1 MKRRVLLNQ
10 IAAAAAL
17 TASSALIVRCAAA
30 LPGAPSGP
38 KRVYKVVF
46 LFTRLTEQTVQSGID
61 LIRKALAEVG
71 YVQGQ
76 NIVYDYRDAAGDATR
91 FPALASEVVGLGPDV
106 IVCQNPQAANALLK
120 ATSTTPIVFIGTQ
133 TDVVEVGLV
142 KDPSKPERNLT
153 GLTGNGPGIGSKRLQ
168 LLKEIAPATTR
179 VAFFQ
184 DQGEPS
190 SELKEMQSAAP
201 SLAVTVTPIFL
212 RSTADIDRG
221 LVDAV
226 AARADALVLGTTA
239 GFVTGTSNAPRIAAF
254 AIERRWPTAGLA
266 VDLGGLFNYNAV
278 VVDPWG
284 RVGRH
289 YVAQLLNGATPAN
302 LPIEGPTASNFR
314 FNLCTASKIGL
325 AVPPTIVPQVTE
337 FLPCSAP

>member
-1 MKRRVLLNQ
+1 VKPTNRRNLLLGLGASVLVAQ
-10 IAAAAAL
+10 C
-17 TASSALIVRCAAA
+17 VG
-30 LPGAPSGP
+30 LPVTPP
-38 KRVYKVVF
+38 QPQRVYKVVF
-46 LFTRLTEQTVQSGID
+46 LFTQLTQPSVQNGLDIT
-61 LIRKALAEVG
+61 RKALTEVG
-71 YVQGQ
+71 FVEGH

-91 FPALASEVVGLGPDV
+91 FPALASEVVGLNPDV

-120 ATSTTPIVFIGTQ
+120 ATSTTPIVIIGTQ
-133 TDVVEVGLV
+133 TDLVDVGLV
-142 KDPSKPERNLT
+142 KDPSRPERNLT
-153 GLTGNGPGIGSKRLQ
+153 GLSGNGPGIGSKRLQ

-201 SLAVTVTPIFL
+201 TLAVTVIPIFL
-212 RSTADIDRG
+212 RSTADIDRA
-221 LVDAV
+221 LAAAV
-226 AARADALVLGTTA
+226 AERADALVLATTA

-254 AIERRWPTAGLA
+254 AVERRWPTAGLA
-266 VDLGGLFNYNAV
+266 VDSGGLFNYNAAL
-278 VVDPWG
+278 VDPWG

-325 AVPPTIVPQVTE
+325 TLPPSIVPQVTE
-337 FLPCSAP
+337 VLPCSRT